1 MFITEKEKKINIGG
15 EYDVVVA
22 GGGIAGISAALAT
35 ARQGKSV
42 LLLERMFMLGGLAT
56 AGLVTIY
63 LPICDGKGRQV
74 SYGIAEELLRLSV
87 KLGFE
92 PFMDGI
98 SPCGNERGMAWLTG
112 DEQGKKKS
120 RFEVQFNA
128 NAFAILCEQLLL
140 ENGVQILYGTSICDT
155 VVENKKI
162 IAVITENK
170 SGRIAY
176 RGKSFVDASG
186 DADLCYLS
194 GAKTE
199 NFTQGNVL
207 ASWYYE
213 MINGE
218 YRLKMLGFADIP
230 DKYKKAE
237 DKSKKRYTGLEAEE
251 ISEMVV
257 ESHKNLL
264 NDFLKKDGISKD
276 HALTN
281 IASIPQLRMTRRIV
295 GAYTMNDEEV
305 FKSFP
310 DSIGMISD
318 WRKAGPVYEIP
329 FSCLYGKDIKN
340 LITCGRCIS
349 VTDDMWDI
357 SRVIPPCAVTGEAAG
372 IAAAISDNFE
382 ELDYSMLATKLK
394 NAGVKL
400 HLDEIGEE

>member
-1 MFITEKEKKINIGG
+1 MFITERKRNIEIGG

-22 GGGIAGISAALAT
+22 GGGIAGISAALAA

-42 LLLERMFMLGGLAT
+42 LLLEKMFMLGGLAT

-74 SYGIAEELLRLSV
+74 SFGIAEELLRLSV
-87 KLGFE
+87 KLGHE
-92 PFMDGI
+92 PFMDGT
-98 SPCGNERGMAWLTG
+98 SKEGNARGMAWITG
-112 DEQGKKKS
+112 DDEGKKKS

-128 NAFAILCEQLLL
+128 NVFAILCEQLLL
-140 ENGVQILYGTSICDT
+140 ENGVNILYGTVVAET
-155 VVENKKI
+155 VIENKKI
-162 IAVITENK
+162 TAVITENK

-176 RGKSFVDASG
+176 KGKSFVDASG

-199 NFTQGNVL
+199 NFAQGNVL

-213 MINGE
+213 MMNGE

-237 DKSKKRYTGLEAEE
+237 DKSKKRYTGLEAQE
-251 ISEMVV
+251 ISDMVC

-264 NDFLKKDGISKD
+264 NDFLKKGNISKD

-281 IASIPQLRMTRRIV
+281 IASIPQLRMTRRII
-295 GAYTMNDEEV
+295 GAYTINDEEV
-305 FKSFP
+305 FKNFS

-329 FSCLYGKDIKN
+329 FSLICGIFHVLY
-340 LITCGRCIS
+340 R
-349 VTDDMWDI
+349 
-357 SRVIPPCAVTGEAAG
+357 PAQ
-372 IAAAISDNFE
+372 
-382 ELDYSMLATKLK
+382 
-394 NAGVKL
+394 
-400 HLDEIGEE
+400 

>member
-1 MFITEKEKKINIGG
+1 MFITEKEKKIAIGG
-15 EYDVVVA
+15 EYDVIVA
-22 GGGIAGISAALAT
+22 GGGVAGISAALAA

-42 LLLERMFMLGGLAT
+42 LLLEKMFMLGGLAT

-74 SYGIAEELLRLSV
+74 SFGIAEELLRLSV
-87 KLGFE
+87 KHGYE
-92 PFMDGI
+92 PLMDGTTKD
-98 SPCGNERGMAWLTG
+98 GKARGMAWLTG
-112 DEQGKKKS
+112 DEEGKKKK

-128 NAFAILCEQLLL
+128 NVFAILCEQLLL
-140 ENGVQILYGTSICDT
+140 ENGVKILYGTSVSST

-162 IAVITENK
+162 TAVITENK

-176 RGKSFVDASG
+176 KGKAFVDASG

-199 NFTQGNVL
+199 SFAQGNVL

-213 MINGE
+213 MLDGE
-218 YRLKMLGFADIP
+218 YRLNMLGAADIP

-237 DKSKKRYTGLEAEE
+237 DKSQKRYTGLDGEE
-251 ISEMVV
+251 ISDMVL
-257 ESHKNLL
+257 ESHENLL
-264 NDFLKKDGISKD
+264 NDFLKKGGISKD

-295 GAYTMNDEEV
+295 GKYTMNDEEV
-305 FKSFP
+305 FKNFP

-329 FSCLYGKDIKN
+329 FSCLYGKEIKN
-340 LITCGRCIS
+340 LIVCGRCIS

-382 ELDYSMLATKLK
+382 MLDYSLLAEKLK
-394 NAGVKL
+394 EAGVKL
-400 HLDEIGEE
+400 HLDEI